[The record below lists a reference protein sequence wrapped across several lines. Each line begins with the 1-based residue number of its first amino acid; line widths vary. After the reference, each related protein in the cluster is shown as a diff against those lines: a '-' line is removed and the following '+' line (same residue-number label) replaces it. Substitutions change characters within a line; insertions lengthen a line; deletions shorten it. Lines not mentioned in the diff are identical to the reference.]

1 MRYPRGMGG
10 LRVYFCAP
18 QEAHRTCVDDHAP
31 VEKQRAKRFN
41 LKDELERIKEHHLQ
55 QEYENKPVARRE

>member
-1 MRYPRGMGG
+1 MGYPRGICG
-10 LRVYFCAP
+10 LKVYSWNP
-18 QEAHRTCVDDHAP
+18 QEAQRTYVDEHAP

-55 QEYENKPVARRE
+55 HEYENKPVARRE